1 MAELTSVRPG
11 VRQNTRNLTLS
22 TKSFNRSLLGRRDRG
37 GRLARAGALGHWW
50 AGLCL
55 ARLRCEVRSN
65 GAQGAAEGLFQ
76 PLMVRHGH
84 APLPPG
90 RNGAWRGSDEV
101 LWLTGST
108 GLARLAHWDRWVA
121 ELLSLKLVVCRR
133 LVSLS
138 QPHVAAI
145 TAAIYKKVV
154 NNF

>member
-1 MAELTSVRPG
+1 MALKALQRAC
-11 VRQNTRNLTLS
+11 
-22 TKSFNRSLLGRRDRG
+22 FNHSWFVMVMLPSLLDETERG
-37 GRLARAGALGHWW
+37 GGQTR
-50 AGLCL
+50 
-55 ARLRCEVRSN
+55 
-65 GAQGAAEGLFQ
+65 F
-76 PLMVRHGH
+76 
-84 APLPPG
+84 
-90 RNGAWRGSDEV
+90 